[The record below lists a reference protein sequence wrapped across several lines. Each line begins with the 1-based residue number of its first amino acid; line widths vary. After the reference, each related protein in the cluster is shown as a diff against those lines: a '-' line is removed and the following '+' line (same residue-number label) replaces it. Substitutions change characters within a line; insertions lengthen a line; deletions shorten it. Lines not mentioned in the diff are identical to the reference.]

1 MRIIL
6 VSPSCLKNR
15 KEGGEMFYEWMIRP
29 ILFKLYSKDP
39 EEAHEAV
46 LALLSFIGNQK
57 WLAKLVAQCATFED
71 PALEQE
77 IFGLKFRNPVGLAAG
92 FDKNG
97 VALKGLQ
104 SLGFGFIEMGTVTR
118 FEQPGNPRP
127 RIFRFPK
134 NEAIINRM
142 GFPNNGAD
150 IVSWQLRGEDGLK
163 IPLGI
168 SIGKSKTTPLEMAS
182 MDYCHSFRQLYLY
195 GDYFVINVSSPN
207 TPGLRKLQE
216 KAHLKDIISFLK
228 KENKV
233 LAELTK
239 QKPKKILVKISPD
252 LRLDE
257 IDDVLEVC
265 FDCGVDGIIAVNT
278 TITRDGLSVPTIE
291 EGGLSGK
298 PLWPKALAAVVYLSI
313 KINKKIPI
321 IAAGGISNAA
331 QANEMLKYAD
341 LIQIYSALVYKGPAI
356 VHQINEG
363 LKDLMYRDGVKNIS
377 EIRHGR

>member
-1 MRIIL
+1 MIYR
-6 VSPSCLKNR
+6 
-15 KEGGEMFYEWMIRP
+15 WMVRP
-29 ILFKLYSKDP
+29 ILFKLFRKDP
-39 EEAHEAV
+39 EDAHEAV
-46 LALLSFIGNQK
+46 LALLSFVGNQR

-71 PALEQE
+71 PALERE

-97 VALKGLQ
+97 VVLRGFQ
-104 SLGFGFIEMGTVTR
+104 SLGFGFLEMGTVTR
-118 FEQPGNPRP
+118 FEQPGNPQP
-127 RIFRFPK
+127 RIFRFPED
-134 NEAIINRM
+134 EAIINRM
-142 GFPNNGAD
+142 GFPSAGAD
-150 IVSWQLRGEDGLK
+150 TVSWHLRRTAGSD

-168 SIGKSKTTPLEMAS
+168 SLGKSKNTPLEMAA
-182 MDYCHSFRQLYLY
+182 MDYCYSFRQLYLC

-228 KENKV
+228 KENKA

-252 LRLDE
+252 LGLDE

-265 FDCGVDGIIAVNT
+265 FDCGVDGLIAVNT
-278 TITRDGLSVPTIE
+278 TVTRDGLTVPTTE
-291 EGGLSGK
+291 EGGLSGR
-298 PLWPKALAAVVYLSI
+298 PLWKKALTTIVYLSI

-321 IAAGGISNAA
+321 IAVGGISNAA
-331 QANEMLKYAD
+331 RAYEMLKYAD